1 MKSKFVFDP
10 NLTSAV
16 RLAGA
21 LDGEVTLTKERE
33 DSTRS
38 MAMIACARWTQSKSA
53 TIAEIAEETGVHR
66 GVIQRYSA
74 IGKALLASRDGADPE
89 SHEGA
94 KDAHTLMRHA
104 GEKLP
109 GWTLGKVIA
118 EYKAAFDG
126 SGSWAVMAAWL
137 SDFIEEHA
145 PEVVED
151 SEEES
156 DESEDSTESKEP
168 KGPLSVEDFLLNAA
182 STTIKKCQKEGMK
195 PEDAARLFAEYL
207 FMAAAEASEE
217 EAVVDGAI
225 TERVGA
231 NVSKAFCAGLV
242 AAAEKAAKPQAEAV

>member
-74 IGKALLASRDGADPE
+74 IGKALLASTGGVDPD

-145 PEVVED
+145 PEVAED

-156 DESEDSTESKEP
+156 DESEDSTESKGS
-168 KGPLSVEDFLLNAA
+168 KGPLSVEDYLLNVAEVV
-182 STTIKKCQKEGMK
+182 IKKAAKEGMK
-195 PEDAARLFAEYL
+195 GEDVAAMFAEYL
-207 FMAAAEASEE
+207 FPAYAERSDED
-217 EAVVDGAI
+217 VVDSAI
-225 TERVGA
+225 TAKVGA
-231 NVSKAFCAGLV
+231 GVRQAFCAGLA
-242 AAAEKAAKPQAEAV
+242 AAAERAPKAEAV